1 MSETATYAA
10 GTPAEK
16 PGVEKAFPF
25 SFDTSEFAAL
35 GKKRMEAFVNG
46 QRILGDH

>member
-25 SFDTSEFAAL
+25 SEQCDCFKFD
-35 GKKRMEAFVNG
+35 
-46 QRILGDH
+46 ILVSDIPG